1 MRPRPGESGEWATAG
16 EVPPPTRDVALF
28 TPPVCGPPEWKF
40 DKDTDFMCT
49 PQGTPYSIGLKLLYK
64 ERNIDGYILRT
75 LCCETCDAPKPVV
88 VDHNFKT

>member
-1 MRPRPGESGEWATAG
+1 
-16 EVPPPTRDVALF
+16 
-28 TPPVCGPPEWKF
+28 
-40 DKDTDFMCT
+40 MCT

-75 LCCETCDAPKPVV
+75 LCCDAPKPVV